1 MDLLARPMKLY
12 CNPISPYARK
22 AMILARLK
30 NIDLLELDVTK
41 DGANGYK
48 AGDNPVGKI
57 PALERGDL
65 PTLIDSPVI
74 CEYLDSF
81 SDPILPRHGEA
92 RWIQLRLHALG
103 DAISDATY
111 NYRYETV
118 RDNALHWPD
127 IIARH
132 DQALRN
138 IIGAIAGEVDSLG
151 GPWEFGNLAIICGL
165 DYCSY
170 RAGHFDWRAAHP
182 NLAAWHAGFTST
194 PEWIETH
201 AYHAD

>member
-1 MDLLARPMKLY
+1 MKLY

-22 AMILARLK
+22 AMILARIK
-30 NIDLLELDVTK
+30 DIDLIEASVTK
-41 DGANGYK
+41 DGANGYT
-48 AGDNPVGKI
+48 AGDNPAGKI
-57 PALERGDL
+57 PALEREGHV
-65 PTLIDSPVI
+65 TLMDSPVI
-74 CEYLDSF
+74 CDYLDSL
-81 SDPILPRHGEA
+81 SDPILPQNGEA
-92 RWIQLRLHALG
+92 RWTQLRLHALG

-118 RDNALHWPD
+118 RDAALHWPE

-138 IIGAIAGEVDSLG
+138 IIGAIAADVEALC

-170 RAGHFDWRAAHP
+170 RAGHIDWRAAHP
-182 NLAAWHAGFTST
+182 PLAKWHAQFAAT
-194 PEWIETH
+194 PVWKETY

>member
-1 MDLLARPMKLY
+1 MKLY

-30 NIDLLELDVTK
+30 NIDLIETDVIK
-41 DGANGYK
+41 DGTNGYR
-48 AGDNPVGKI
+48 AGDNPAGKI
-57 PALERGDL
+57 PALARDDA
-65 PTLIDSPVI
+65 PTLMDSPVI
-74 CEYLDSF
+74 CEYLDSL
-81 SDPILPRHGEA
+81 SEPVLPPAGEA
-92 RWIQLRLHALG
+92 RWAQLRRHALG

-118 RDNALHWPD
+118 RDQDLHWPE

-138 IIGAIAGEVDSLG
+138 IIGAIASEVDNLG
-151 GPWEFGNLAIICGL
+151 EPWDYGNLSIICGL
-165 DYCSY
+165 DYASY

-182 NLAAWHAGFTST
+182 ALAAWHEDFAAT
-194 PEWIETH
+194 PEYKDTY
-201 AYHAD
+201 AYNAD